1 MCYFTGRKNGKKILR
16 RQAEERG
23 TFITAHLTSSYKHRD
38 SDTHEYEYHGEYQYE
53 VNGKTKKYRTYS
65 AGHLPSS
72 IRMYPKNSAGT
83 KFFSDYDG
91 KKVNAAIGFNGLA
104 GIAVGFAVYAAAIHF
119 IYRDI
124 IL

>member
-1 MCYFTGRKNGKKILR
+1 MR